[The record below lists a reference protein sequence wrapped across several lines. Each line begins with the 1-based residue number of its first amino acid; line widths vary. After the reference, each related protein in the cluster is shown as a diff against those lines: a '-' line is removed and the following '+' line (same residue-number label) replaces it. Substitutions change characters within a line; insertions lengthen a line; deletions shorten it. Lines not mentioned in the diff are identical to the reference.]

1 MIRTM
6 HRYCIAFAVVLVSAC
21 SVLPHQNGSE
31 SQDGVSTA
39 AALASWN
46 DNQAKRSIVDFV
58 TLVTTP
64 ESKDFI
70 PRADRIAVF
79 DNDGTLWPEQPA
91 SVQLVFALQRVQTV
105 ATRHPEW
112 KRQEPYR
119 SILKGNLRTVTT
131 SGDAGSMRLLA
142 AANAGMT
149 TDQFAVLVHE
159 WFDSASEPRL
169 KRPYAGLAY
178 QPMLEL
184 LAYLRANG
192 FKTYLVTGGDVEFVR
207 SLAQRMYGIPPE
219 QVIGSTVKYRYS
231 QTNGAVSLTRLAQVD
246 NLVDGAA
253 KPLAI
258 DRVIGRRPVIA
269 VGNADNDAPMLEW
282 TSAGGGPRLAALVHH
297 TDAEREYAYDRAARS
312 GKLDKALDE
321 AASKGWLVV
330 DMKEDWKTVF
340 KPDGTATAT
349 ATATAAT
356 TAAALSN

>member
-6 HRYCIAFAVVLVSAC
+6 RRYSIALAVVLVSAC
-21 SVLPHQNGSE
+21 SVLPQQSGSD
-31 SQDGVSTA
+31 SHAGASTA

-91 SVQLVFALQRVQTV
+91 SVQLVFALQRVKTM
-105 ATRHPEW
+105 AGKHPEW

-119 SILKGNLRTVTT
+119 SILKGNLRNVAA
-131 SGDAGSMRLLA
+131 SGEAGSMRLLA
-142 AANAGMT
+142 AAHAGMT
-149 TDQFAVLVHE
+149 SDQFGALVHD
-159 WFDSASEPRL
+159 WFDSASDPHFN
-169 KRPYAGLAY
+169 RPYTDLAY
-178 QPMLEL
+178 QPMVEL

-192 FKTYLVTGGDVEFVR
+192 FKTYLVTGNDVEFVR
-207 SLAQRMYGIPPE
+207 DLAQRMYGIPPE

-231 QTNGAVSLTRLAQVD
+231 QSKGAVSLTRLVQVD
-246 NLVDGAA
+246 DLVDGAE

-269 VGNADNDAPMLEW
+269 VGNSDSDTPMLEW
-282 TSAGGGPRLAALVHH
+282 TSAGSGPRLAALVHH
-297 TDAEREYAYDRAARS
+297 TDAEREYAYDRTAKS
-312 GKLDKALDE
+312 GRLDKGLDE
-321 AASKGWLVV
+321 AGVKGWLVV
-330 DMKEDWKTVF
+330 DMKDDWKSVF
-340 KPDGTATAT
+340 KAD
-349 ATATAAT
+349 T
-356 TAAALSN
+356 TAAAAAVPSK